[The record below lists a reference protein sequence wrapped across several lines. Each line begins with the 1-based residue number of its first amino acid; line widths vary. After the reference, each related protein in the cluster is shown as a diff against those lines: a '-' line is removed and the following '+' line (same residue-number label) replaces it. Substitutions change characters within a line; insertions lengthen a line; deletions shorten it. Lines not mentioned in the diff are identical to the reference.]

1 MTKKKKTETPVVVEN
16 PDNLPSALF
25 DDAKIDIKGLIHI
38 IRGQK
43 VMIDRDLAKLYG
55 VETKRLNEVV
65 KRNLKRFEGDDFMFR
80 LTKDETEYVRSRSQ
94 FATLNNGGSTDPSSL
109 RSQFATS
116 NKGRGGVRYLPYVFT
131 ELGVAML
138 SSVLTSETAIS
149 INRDIMRA
157 FVTFNHLTLRPLPED
172 NAELRAEIQALRD
185 QMNDILADQNDIN
198 ETTRAQLDA
207 ISSALAELQ
216 SDRARHTGCNPIGF
230 NVPRQ

>member
-1 MTKKKKTETPVVVEN
+1 MTKKKSSETSGVVEN
-16 PDNLPSALF
+16 PDNLPSNLF
-25 DDAKIDIKGLIHI
+25 DNTKIDIKALIFI

-43 VMIDRDLAKLYG
+43 VMIDRDIAALYG
-55 VETKRLNEVV
+55 VKTKRLNEVV
-65 KRNLKRFEGDDFMFR
+65 KRNVKRFEGDDFMFR
-80 LTKDETEYVRSRSQ
+80 LTKDEADYARSRSQ
-94 FATLNNGGSTDPSSL
+94 IATLNNGRGSNL
-109 RSQFATS
+109 
-116 NKGRGGVRYLPYVFT
+116 KYLPYAFT

-138 SSVLTSETAIS
+138 SSVLTSETAIN

-157 FVTFNHLTLRPLPED
+157 FVTFNHLTVRPLPED

-185 QMNDILADQNDIN
+185 QMNEILADQNDIN

-230 NVPRQ
+230 NVPKQ